1 MGFMDKY
8 KKTGPA
14 TTETVATPAPT
25 PAPAPKAATVLPPVK
40 KATPPPAPVKTIE
53 VEVEP
58 VVVTDVEETAVAT
71 PGETFA
77 LSLFGGADDGS
88 GDVLNALISQQ
99 QASRTF
105 SPGGAFPFVS
115 QTKGNA
121 GGGLCADPKTPEEI
135 MELLPQGK
143 GAFTAVFLGHRLV
156 GAGWPEGLQ
165 TGDAPKD
172 PNAQKAK
179 PVFKVVAASND
190 AQLCALVRKAGEV
203 YQFTKGHVKGG
214 PDKQPGTKDKFDGIG
229 HFRPGVELLFFRK
242 GVVFVVAPPQHYSSL
257 EKTLASLAAAFPNG
271 RYGAF
276 PCKVTPLSEPQP
288 GSVAWT
294 AHSLKFAVAVDD
306 KGQEVFNEFK
316 AFAAEVGNDPEF
328 QAAFTSWKASEVDE
342 DGVNRLTQIGSMGR

>member
-8 KKTGPA
+8 KK
-14 TTETVATPAPT
+14 APT
-25 PAPAPKAATVLPPVK
+25 PGAETNTTSVAAAPAAKAVAPVTVTPPAPKPKPA
-40 KATPPPAPVKTIE
+40 PAPVKT
-53 VEVEP
+53 VEVEAEVET
-58 VVVTDVEETAVAT
+58 VVVTDVPET

-77 LSLFGGADDGS
+77 LSLFGGPDDGS

-121 GGGLCADPKTPEEI
+121 GGGLCADPKTAEEI

-156 GAGWPEGLQ
+156 GAGWPQGLQ
-165 TGDAPKD
+165 TGDG
-172 PNAQKAK
+172 QKSEEKTK

-190 AQLCALVRKAGEV
+190 ATLSALVRKAGEV
-203 YQFTKGHVKGG
+203 YQFTKGTLKG
-214 PDKQPGTKDKFDGIG
+214 KFDGIG

-276 PCKVTPLSEPQP
+276 PCKVTPFSEPQP
-288 GSVAWT
+288 GAVPWT

-306 KGQEVFNEFK
+306 KGAEVFNEFK

-328 QAAFTSWKASEVDE
+328 QAAFAGWKASEADDDAVA
-342 DGVNRLTQIGSMGR
+342 RLTQIGSMGR

>member
-8 KKTGPA
+8 KKPNTEAAAAAPA
-14 TTETVATPAPT
+14 PVVATPAPKAVAAPKPK
-25 PAPAPKAATVLPPVK
+25 PAPAP
-40 KATPPPAPVKTIE
+40 APVITQEAE
-53 VEVEP
+53 VET
-58 VVVTDVEETAVAT
+58 VVVTDLPET

-77 LSLFGGADDGS
+77 LTLFGGQDDGS

-121 GGGLCADPKTPEEI
+121 GGGLCADPKTPEDI
-135 MELLPQGK
+135 MEVLPQGK

-156 GAGWPEGLQ
+156 GAGWPQGLN
-165 TGDAPKD
+165 GDTPKD
-172 PNAQKAK
+172 PNAQKDK

-190 AQLCALVRKAGEV
+190 ATLCALVRKAGEV
-203 YQFTKGHVKGG
+203 YQFTKGTLKG
-214 PDKQPGTKDKFDGIG
+214 KFDGIG

-242 GVVFVVAPPQHYSSL
+242 GVVFVVAVPQHYSSL

-288 GSVAWT
+288 GQVAWT

-306 KGQEVFNEFK
+306 KGAEVFNEFK

-342 DGVNRLTQIGSMGR
+342 DGVTRLTQIGSMGR